1 MENKCIGSKNYIPMI
16 TKLTTI
22 FIIGAGILF
31 AFYGYKAGIFES
43 VEAFQTFIKGAGLW
57 GPLIFIFIQA
67 LQVVIP
73 ALPGFVTCIAGA
85 VVFGPVA
92 GFIYSYTG
100 MCIGSILAFYISR
113 RYGTAFVKKFISDEK
128 YEKYSAWL
136 EKGKKFD
143 ICFALAIFLPAA
155 PDDVLCFVAGLTKMH
170 WKKFTAII
178 LLGKP
183 FVIALYSIGTAG
195 FSEILQFLG

>member
-1 MENKCIGSKNYIPMI
+1 MKVKSLNYVQIVTNI
-16 TKLTTI
+16 LTIAAILSGII
-22 FIIGAGILF
+22 FAV
-31 AFYGYKAGIFES
+31 YGYKSGIFNSKES
-43 VEAFQTFIKGAGLW
+43 LSSFIGRAGLFA
-57 GPLIFIFIQA
+57 PLFFIFIQA

-73 ALPGFVTCIAGA
+73 VLPGFVTCIAGA
-85 VVFGPVA
+85 IAFGPVL

-113 RYGTAFVKKFISDEK
+113 RYGTNFVKKFISEEK
-128 YEKYSAWL
+128 YDKYAAWL

-143 ICFALAIFLPAA
+143 IFFMIAIFLPAA
-155 PDDVLCFVAGLTKMH
+155 PDDLLCFIAGLTRMT
-170 WKKFTAII
+170 WQKFTLII

-195 FSEILQFLG
+195 FSQLLNYA